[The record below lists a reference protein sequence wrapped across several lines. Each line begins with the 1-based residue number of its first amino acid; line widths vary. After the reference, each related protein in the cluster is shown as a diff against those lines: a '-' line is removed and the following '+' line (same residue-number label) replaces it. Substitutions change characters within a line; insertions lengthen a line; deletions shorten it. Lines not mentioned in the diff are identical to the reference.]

1 LQTKLSQKPTSG
13 INELQKL
20 ERRKIMQFEGMHT
33 VLRYRDHW
41 CIKRQ

>member
-1 LQTKLSQKPTSG
+1 
-13 INELQKL
+13 
-20 ERRKIMQFEGMHT
+20 MQFEGMHT